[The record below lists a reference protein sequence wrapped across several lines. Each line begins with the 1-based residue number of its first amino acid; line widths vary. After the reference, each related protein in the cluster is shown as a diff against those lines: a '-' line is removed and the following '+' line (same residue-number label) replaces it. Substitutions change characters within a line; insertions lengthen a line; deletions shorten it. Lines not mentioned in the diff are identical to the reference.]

1 MILAMAPA
9 ENRAKGNM
17 ATAGDEGEGIVA
29 AGDEGE
35 GIVAVGGIKIEFNA
49 RSYNCKKWYQV
60 LITLRITK
68 K

>member
-17 ATAGDEGEGIVA
+17 ATAE
-29 AGDEGE
+29 DEGE